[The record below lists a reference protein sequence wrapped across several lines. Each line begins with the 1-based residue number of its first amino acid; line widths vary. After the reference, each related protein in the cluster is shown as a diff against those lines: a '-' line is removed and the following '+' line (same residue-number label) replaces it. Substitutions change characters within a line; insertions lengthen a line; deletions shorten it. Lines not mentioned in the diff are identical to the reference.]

1 MKRPVIVAHT
11 KLDHG
16 DWDAGYREKKGG
28 NVEIK
33 HRVGKY
39 RSRSKV
45 IYCKLRFER
54 RVKMNLVSRR
64 VVMVDNTY
72 ENWIGTSMPFIR
84 IQRNGFFPRWKD
96 GLTFIVEYKR
106 PKVGEQG
113 ILRINNC
120 AIPES
125 WGRYRRTNIFIVKR

>member
-1 MKRPVIVAHT
+1 MKRPVIVART

-28 NVEIK
+28 NMEIE

-39 RSRSKV
+39 RSKSKV
-45 IYCKLRFER
+45 IYCELRFER
-54 RVKMNLVSRR
+54 RVKINLVSRR

-72 ENWIGTSMPFIR
+72 ENWIGTSIPFTQIPR
-84 IQRNGFFPRWKD
+84 DGFFPRWKD

-106 PKVGEQG
+106 AGAAGG
-113 ILRINNC
+113 ILQINNC

-125 WGRYRRTNIFIVKR
+125 WGRYRRTNRFIVEK